1 MAVRP
6 AACFPAYRVRGA
18 AYPAARR
25 KNQDCVAPGT
35 PFHHASPPSLILP
48 LASLPLVFRRLA
60 IRLLPAQ
67 SFHETKGQPL
77 YLPRYTAVVVPLG
90 VWLPENERAG
100 VSSARLPDVATPVL
114 LCRLEPCHPPAPVEP
129 LLSSGP
135 LRVKTYP
142 AP

>member
-35 PFHHASPPSLILP
+35 PFHHASPLSLILP
-48 LASLPLVFRRLA
+48 LSSLPLVFRRPA

-77 YLPRYTAVVVPLG
+77 YLPRYTAVVVSLE
-90 VWLPENERAG
+90 VWPPENERAG
-100 VSSARLPDVATPVL
+100 VSSVRLPDAVAPVL
-114 LCRLEPCHPPAPVEP
+114 LRRPEPCRPPA
-129 LLSSGP
+129 
-135 LRVKTYP
+135 
-142 AP
+142 